1 MTKEERIAYRK
12 KNIIGY
18 EELFNSTRR
27 QVLIVWWD
35 GIISG
40 NKSSEDLA
48 MMVMVDT
55 QITGMKPM
63 TYPKRKFKM
72 NGR

>member
-27 QVLIVWWD
+27 QVITVWWD

-40 NKSSEDLA
+40 NKSTEDLA

-55 QITGMKPM
+55 QTAGMKTM
-63 TYPKRKFKM
+63 TYPKRKFKG
-72 NGR
+72 NGK

>member
-1 MTKEERIAYRK
+1 MHRRK

-27 QVLIVWWD
+27 QVITVWWD

-40 NKSSEDLA
+40 NKSSENLA

-55 QITGMKPM
+55 QTSGQAKL
-63 TYPKRKFKM
+63 TYPKRKFKG
-72 NGR
+72 NGK

>member
-12 KNIIGY
+12 KNIKGY
-18 EELFNSTRR
+18 EDLFYKPRR
-27 QVLIVWWD
+27 YVLGVW
-35 GIISG
+35 IRAIKSG
-40 NKSSEDLA
+40 MKSSEDLA
-48 MMVMVDT
+48 MMVMTDT
-55 QITGMKPM
+55 QSAGQAEL